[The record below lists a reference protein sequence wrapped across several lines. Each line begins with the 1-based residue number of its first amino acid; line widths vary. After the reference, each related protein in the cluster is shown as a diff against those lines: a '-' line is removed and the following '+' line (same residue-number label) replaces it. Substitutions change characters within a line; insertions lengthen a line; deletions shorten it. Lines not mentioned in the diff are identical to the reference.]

1 MKVAIDHIII
11 CKTNIRTD
19 LERQKVKDCLD
30 NHPEILQW
38 NIDQQD
44 IDCVLR
50 VISTTL
56 DETAVITLIQQHGF
70 DCAELD

>member
-1 MKVAIDHIII
+1 MQVGIDHIII

-19 LERQKVKDCLD
+19 WDRQKVKDCLD

-38 NIDQQD
+38 NIDQHD

-56 DETAVITLIQQHGF
+56 NGTAVISLIQQHGF